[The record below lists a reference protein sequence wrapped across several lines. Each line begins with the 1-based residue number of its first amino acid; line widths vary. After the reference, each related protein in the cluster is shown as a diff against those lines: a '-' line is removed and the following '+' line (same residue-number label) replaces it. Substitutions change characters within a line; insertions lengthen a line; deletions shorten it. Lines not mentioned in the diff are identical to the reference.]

1 MLASVEP
8 RSRPTPAGFQL
19 LKMDGPNGDAEL
31 GKLAKGL
38 RCGMDPARSRES
50 NVEFVEDEL
59 SIGSRPGEGVLLKGL
74 WVGVTRAELE
84 AKLGTPRRPGFPERP
99 GGNREGTVP
108 ARARRV

>member
-19 LKMDGPNGDAEL
+19 LKMDGPKGDAEL
-31 GKLAKGL
+31 GRLAKGL
-38 RCGMDPARSRES
+38 RCGMDPARSRDN

-59 SIGSRPGEGVLLKGL
+59 SIDSRPGEGVLLKGL
-74 WVGVTRAELE
+74 CVGVTLAELG
-84 AKLGTPRRPGFPERP
+84 AKLGIPRRPVFPARP
-99 GGNREGTVP
+99 GGKRDGTVP